1 MSEPT
6 TPFGRRPLE
15 LDDAEHLAAA
25 LHAMADPARLQ
36 LLSLLWRHGGELS
49 SLDLEAQLGRLTQ
62 STISQHTAKLAK
74 AGLITRRRAGSFVM
88 HRLSRTGVAA
98 VTRAL
103 RPVRGDQ

>member
-6 TPFGRRPLE
+6 TPFGRRPLA

-25 LHAMADPARLQ
+25 LKAIADPARLQ
-36 LLSLLWRHGGELS
+36 LLSLLWQDGGEVS
-49 SLDLEAQLGRLTQ
+49 GLDLEAELGRLGQ
-62 STISQHTAKLAK
+62 STISQHLKKLAG